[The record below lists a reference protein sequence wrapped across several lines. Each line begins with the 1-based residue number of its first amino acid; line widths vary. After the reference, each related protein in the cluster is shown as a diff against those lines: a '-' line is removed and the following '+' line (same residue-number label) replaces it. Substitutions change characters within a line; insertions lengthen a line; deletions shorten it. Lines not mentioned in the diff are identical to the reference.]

1 MPSRWWL
8 PLQGAR
14 PEQVKL
20 EHLHAAV
27 SRWFDKTPEQ
37 HAVGT
42 KPYAISP
49 LARDVDSPGVGFELA
64 TLTAETEECLLER
77 VAPPAT
83 VRLGT
88 DQALLGRP
96 RKTATEDWSSLATPS
111 GARSWD
117 LEFAT
122 PVTFRRGNRASP
134 LPVAGSV
141 LRGLLDS
148 WNCWSGM
155 PDRQLTRQDTDEI
168 WVSDIDGRSEP
179 ITVSGVR
186 MSAFVGR
193 VRFRCDKQVIAD
205 LVDPLFR
212 LAPYAGVG
220 SAKAKGLGV
229 TRLHGAQDRRAP
241 DRRSPDHRARAAAV
255 G

>member
-1 MPSRWWL
+1 MR
-8 PLQGAR
+8 
-14 PEQVKL
+14 L

-27 SRWFDKTPEQ
+27 SRWFDRTSEQ
-37 HAVGT
+37 HAAGT

-49 LARDVDSPGVGFELA
+49 LACDVDSVGVGFELA
-64 TLTAETEECLLER
+64 TLTDDAEQVLREQT
-77 VAPPAT
+77 APPAT
-83 VRLGT
+83 ARLGS
-88 DQALLGRP
+88 DQVVFGQL
-96 RKTATEDWSSLATPS
+96 RKMDTESWSSLAVPS
-111 GARSWD
+111 GVNSWD
-117 LEFAT
+117 LDFVT
-122 PVTFRRGNRASP
+122 PVTFRRGNRSSP
-134 LPVAGSV
+134 FAMPGSV

-148 WNCWSGM
+148 WNAWSGL
-155 PDRQLTRQDTDEI
+155 PTQTLTRQQTDEI
-168 WVSDIDGRSEP
+168 WVSDIAGHSES

-193 VRFRCDKQVIAD
+193 ICFRCDDPAVAG

-229 TRLHGAQDRRAP
+229 TRLHAAEGRRT
-241 DRRSPDHRARAAAV
+241 RTAAT

>member
-8 PLQGAR
+8 PVQGAR
-14 PEQVKL
+14 PDRVRL

-27 SRWFDKTPEQ
+27 SRWFDRTPEQ
-37 HAVGT
+37 HAAGT

-49 LARDVDSPGVGFELA
+49 LARDADSPGVGFELA
-64 TLTAETEECLLER
+64 TLTIDAEARLQEQT
-77 VAPPAT
+77 VPPAT
-83 VRLGT
+83 ARLGS
-88 DQALLGRP
+88 DQVILGRL
-96 RKTATEDWSSLATPS
+96 RKTDTETWPSLAVPS
-111 GARSWD
+111 GANTWD
-117 LEFAT
+117 LEFVT
-122 PVTFRRGNRASP
+122 PVIFRRGNRSSP
-134 LPVAGSV
+134 FPMSGSV

-148 WNCWSGM
+148 WNVWSGL
-155 PDRQLTRQDTDEI
+155 PTLTLTRQQTDEI
-168 WVSDIDGRSEP
+168 WVSDIAGHSES

-193 VRFRCDKQVIAD
+193 VCFRCDDAAIAD

-229 TRLHGAQDRRAP
+229 TRLHTAKPHRP
-241 DRRSPDHRARAAAV
+241 RSTAV
-255 G
+255 S

>member
-1 MPSRWWL
+1 MPSRWWI

-14 PEQVKL
+14 PERVRL

-27 SRWFDKTPEQ
+27 SRWFDRTPEQ
-37 HAVGT
+37 HAAGT

-49 LARDVDSPGVGFELA
+49 LARDAESSGVGFELA
-64 TLTAETEECLLER
+64 TLTAGADECLLER
-77 VAPPAT
+77 VAPPGT
-83 VRLGT
+83 IRLGQ
-88 DQALLGRP
+88 DQAVLGQP
-96 RKTATEDWSSLATPS
+96 RKTDSEAWSSLATPS
-111 GARSWD
+111 GATSWD
-117 LEFAT
+117 LEFVT

-134 LPVAGSV
+134 LPVPGSV

-148 WNCWSGM
+148 WNAWSGM
-155 PDRQLTRQDTDEI
+155 PARNLTRQDTDEI

-179 ITVSGVR
+179 MTVSGVR
-186 MSAFVGR
+186 LSAFVGR
-193 VRFRCDKQVIAD
+193 ICYRCDNQATAE

-229 TRLHGAQDRRAP
+229 TRLHQAPARRV
-241 DRRSPDHRARAAAV
+241 RAASAD
-255 G
+255 

>member
-1 MPSRWWL
+1 MPSRWWI

-14 PEQVKL
+14 PDRVRL

-27 SRWFDKTPEQ
+27 SRWFDRSPEQ
-37 HAVGT
+37 HAAGT

-49 LARDVDSPGVGFELA
+49 LARDADSPGVGFELA
-64 TLTAETEECLLER
+64 TLTAAAEECLLER
-77 VAPPAT
+77 VVPPAT
-83 VRLGT
+83 IRLGP
-88 DQALLGRP
+88 DQVLLGEP
-96 RKTATEDWSSLATPS
+96 RKTDTEQWSSLANPS
-111 GARSWD
+111 SAGSWD
-117 LEFAT
+117 LEFVT
-122 PVTFRRGNRASP
+122 PVTFRRGNRSSP
-134 LPVAGSV
+134 LPMAGSV

-148 WNCWSGM
+148 WNAWSGM
-155 PDRQLTRQDTDEI
+155 PIRNLTRQDSDEI

-179 ITVSGVR
+179 MTVSGVR
-186 MSAFVGR
+186 LSAFVGR
-193 VRFRCDKQVIAD
+193 VCFRCDNQAIAD

-229 TRLHGAQDRRAP
+229 TRLHQAP
-241 DRRSPDHRARAAAV
+241 ARRSRATAA

>member
-8 PLQGAR
+8 PLEGAR
-14 PEQVKL
+14 PDRVRL

-37 HAVGT
+37 HAAGT

-49 LARDVDSPGVGFELA
+49 LASEARSAEVGLELA
-64 TLTAETEECLLER
+64 TLTAEAEECLLDR
-77 VAPPAT
+77 LVPPAT
-83 VRLGT
+83 VRLGS
-88 DQALLGRP
+88 DHALLGRP
-96 RKTATEDWSSLATPS
+96 RQTATEAWSSLAMPS
-111 GARSWD
+111 GTCSWD
-117 LEFAT
+117 LEFVT

-134 LPVAGSV
+134 LPVPGSV

-148 WNCWSGM
+148 WNAWSGL
-155 PDRQLTRQDTDEI
+155 PIRNLTRHDTDEI
-168 WVSDIDGRSEP
+168 WVSDIDGHSEP
-179 ITVSGVR
+179 IIVSGLR

-193 VRFRCDKQVIAD
+193 ICFRCDSQAIAD

-229 TRLHGAQDRRAP
+229 TRLHPAP
-241 DRRSPDHRARAAAV
+241 APARRARATSV

>member
-1 MPSRWWL
+1 MPSRWWI

-14 PEQVKL
+14 PDRVRL

-27 SRWFDKTPEQ
+27 SRWFDRTPEQ
-37 HAVGT
+37 HAAGT
-42 KPYAISP
+42 KPYALSP
-49 LARDVDSPGVGFELA
+49 LARDAESSGVGFELS
-64 TLTAETEECLLER
+64 TLTADVEEQLLER

-83 VRLGT
+83 IRLGPG
-88 DQALLGRP
+88 QVLLGQLRRTDSEAWP
-96 RKTATEDWSSLATPS
+96 SLAIPS

-117 LEFAT
+117 LEFVT
-122 PVTFRRGNRASP
+122 PVTFRRGNRSSP

-148 WNCWSGM
+148 WNAWSGL
-155 PDRQLTRQDTDEI
+155 PIRNLTRQDSDEI
-168 WVSDIDGRSEP
+168 WVSDIQGRSEP
-179 ITVSGVR
+179 ITVSGIR
-186 MSAFVGR
+186 LSAFVGR
-193 VRFRCDKQVIAD
+193 VCFRCDDQAIAD

-229 TRLHGAQDRRAP
+229 TRLHRALM
-241 DRRSPDHRARAAAV
+241 RRSRDTSV
-255 G
+255 S